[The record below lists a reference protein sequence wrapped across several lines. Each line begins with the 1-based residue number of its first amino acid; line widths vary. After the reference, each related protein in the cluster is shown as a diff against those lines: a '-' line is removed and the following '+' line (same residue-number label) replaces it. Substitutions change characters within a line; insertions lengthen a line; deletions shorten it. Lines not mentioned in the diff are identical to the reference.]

1 LPDTDAAK
9 EWAPASAGEASMAR
23 TCATLLFTCFC
34 SSPPHQRRGNGRLIL
49 SALQCLRARPNCK
62 GTPYFFSYFRTGRKG
77 ANKSY
82 NRRIF
87 RRGETVAFRYLITIP
102 LKTKKN

>member
-62 GTPYFFSYFRTGRKG
+62 GTPYFLVILEQDEKVPI
-77 ANKSY
+77 KVK
-82 NRRIF
+82 ID
-87 RRGETVAFRYLITIP
+87 AFFCEGKQLHFVI
-102 LKTKKN
+102 

>member
-34 SSPPHQRRGNGRLIL
+34 SSPPHSSVVMAAL
-49 SALQCLRARPNCK
+49 S
-62 GTPYFFSYFRTGRKG
+62 Y
-77 ANKSY
+77 
-82 NRRIF
+82 
-87 RRGETVAFRYLITIP
+87 P
-102 LKTKKN
+102 LCSV